1 MKNSVII
8 LAGGQGKRMKTDM
21 PKALCEVLGKPML
34 QWVIEACENADLKN
48 ICVVKGFAGEY
59 IDSFLNGK
67 YQTALQADR
76 LGTGHAVMQAVNFL
90 RENSDGNTLI
100 LCGDAPFIDSK
111 TIKNAL
117 KFHQDKKLSVT
128 VVTSVLENPYGY
140 GRIIRTENGISG
152 IVEERDCT
160 EEQKKIKEIN
170 SGCFWFQTKDLLDV
184 LFSIKP
190 DNAQG
195 EYYLT
200 DCISLLIKNGKS
212 ADAYISENENVSLGA
227 NDRRG
232 LLHLNDVARRQI
244 INKHLDN
251 GIEFTCTDGVSI
263 SNSVKIGIG
272 TVIHS
277 GVILKGNTEI
287 GNGCEIGPNT
297 YLNDTKVG
305 RDTKLN
311 NVVANESVIGNGVTI
326 GPWVQ
331 LRPNTHIANGAKIG
345 DFVEIKNSNIGE
357 GTAVAHLTYVGDS
370 DVIGCEIG
378 GAVKNVIALC
388 CGVTDGLGLGDNT
401 KAALITRGLSEIT
414 RLGVALGG
422 KKETF
427 SGLAGLGDLVV
438 TCTSIHSRN
447 YRAGVLIGKGT
458 APEEAVRQVGTV
470 EGYAC
475 AKATLALAEKY
486 GVKMPITEEINQIL
500 FNGQPALNGISD
512 LMSRPMGAE

>member
-1 MKNSVII
+1 MKNSVVI

-34 QWVIEACENADLKN
+34 QWVIEACEEACLND

-67 YQTALQADR
+67 YQTVLQADR

-90 RENSDGNTLI
+90 REHADGNTLI
-100 LCGDAPFIDSK
+100 LCGDAPFIDNK

-117 KFHQDKKLSVT
+117 KLHEEKDLSVT
-128 VVTSVLENPYGY
+128 VVTSVVNNPYGY

-152 IVEERDCT
+152 IVEERDCS

-170 SGCFWFQTKDLLDV
+170 SGCFWFKTKDLLEV
-184 LFSIKP
+184 LFDIKS

-232 LLHLNDVARRQI
+232 LLHLNDVARHQI

-251 GIEFTCTDGVSI
+251 GVEFTCTDGVSI
-263 SNSVKIGIG
+263 SNSVKIGTG
-272 TVIHS
+272 TVIHA

-297 YLNDTKVG
+297 CLNDTKVG

-311 NVVANESVIGNGVTI
+311 NVIANESVIGNRVTI

-331 LRPNTHIANGAKIG
+331 LRPNTHIASGAKIG

-357 GTAVAHLTYVGDS
+357 GTAIAHLTYVGDS
-370 DVIGCEIG
+370 DVGENVNFGCGVVTVNYNGDKKFRTTIGDNAFIGCNTNLIAPVKVG
-378 GAVKNVIALC
+378 NNAYTAAGSTVTKDIPDGALMIERGQGVIK
-388 CGVTDGLGLGDNT
+388 D
-401 KAALITRGLSEIT
+401 
-414 RLGVALGG
+414 
-422 KKETF
+422 
-427 SGLAGLGDLVV
+427 
-438 TCTSIHSRN
+438 
-447 YRAGVLIGKGT
+447 
-458 APEEAVRQVGTV
+458 
-470 EGYAC
+470 GYADRMLKNRNEKI
-475 AKATLALAEKY
+475 AKAKEDAK
-486 GVKMPITEEINQIL
+486 KN
-500 FNGQPALNGISD
+500 
-512 LMSRPMGAE
+512 R

>member
-1 MKNSVII
+1 MKNSVVI

-21 PKALCEVLGKPML
+21 PKVLCEVLGKPML
-34 QWVIEACENADLKN
+34 QWVIDACENADLKN
-48 ICVVKGFAGEY
+48 ICIVKGFAGEY

-67 YQTALQADR
+67 YRTVLQADR

-90 RENSDGNTLI
+90 RENSEGNTLI

-117 KFHQDKKLSVT
+117 KLHEDKDLSVT
-128 VVTSVLENPYGY
+128 VVTSVVDDPYGY
-140 GRIIRTENGISG
+140 GRIIRSDNGISG

-160 EEQKKIKEIN
+160 EEQRKIREIN
-170 SGCFWFQTKDLLDV
+170 SGCFWFKTKDLLDV
-184 LFSIKP
+184 LFSIKS

-200 DCISLLIKNGKS
+200 DCISLLIKKGKS
-212 ADAYISENENVSLGA
+212 ADAYISDNKNVSLGA

-251 GIEFTCTDGVSI
+251 GVEFTCTDGVSI
-263 SNSVKIGIG
+263 SDSVKIGTG

-297 YLNDTKVG
+297 CLNDTKVG

-311 NVVANESVIGNGVTI
+311 NVVANESVIGNSVTI

-331 LRPNTHIANGAKIG
+331 LRPNTRIANGAKIG

-370 DVIGCEIG
+370 DVGE
-378 GAVKNVIALC
+378 NVNLG
-388 CGVTDGLGLGDNT
+388 CGVTTANYNGDKKFRTTIGDNSFIGCNT
-401 KAALITRGLSEIT
+401 NLIAP
-414 RLGVALGG
+414 V
-422 KKETF
+422 K
-427 SGLAGLGDLVV
+427 
-438 TCTSIHSRN
+438 
-447 YRAGVLIGKGT
+447 IGKNAYT
-458 APEEAVRQVGTV
+458 AAGSTV
-470 EGYAC
+470 TKDVPDGALMIERGQEVIKDGYADRMLKNRNEKI
-475 AKATLALAEKY
+475 AKAKQAAAEK
-486 GVKMPITEEINQIL
+486 
-500 FNGQPALNGISD
+500 SD
-512 LMSRPMGAE
+512 IKK